1 MLQGNLYRLSS
12 LDLFLRGSGIAA
24 AIIFTISV
32 ITAGALHPDYSHLT
46 QAISELGAKDAPY
59 QDILNYGGLIPAGI
73 LTFIFSIGMFRNI
86 RGNTFLYISSGL
98 VMLIGLGRFF
108 AGVFPCDPGCATFTS
123 TSAKIHAF
131 AGLAAL
137 TSGAIAPLVMAF
149 GLRSHQP
156 RKYYFLS
163 LGLGV
168 GAVII
173 IMTGMLGSSK
183 LYVGAVQR
191 LLLLFTYLWIIV
203 VSVGIESI
211 GNRTSSSSNP
221 TNRNLVKTN
230 S

>member
-1 MLQGNLYRLSS
+1 MNQEDLSRRTS
-12 LDLFLRGSGIAA
+12 LDLILRGSGIAA

-46 QAISELGAKDAPY
+46 QAISELGAKEAPY
-59 QDILNYGGLIPAGI
+59 QDIMNYCGLVPVGI

-86 RGNTFLYISSGL
+86 KSNTFLYISSSL
-98 VMLIGLGRFF
+98 VMLIGLGRFL

-131 AGLAAL
+131 AGLASL
-137 TSGAIAPLVMAF
+137 TAGAIAPLVMAF
-149 GLRSHQP
+149 GLRSHQS
-156 RKYYFLS
+156 RNYYFLS

-173 IMTGMLGSSK
+173 IITGVLGLSK

-203 VSVGIESI
+203 VAVGIESI
-211 GNRTSSSSNP
+211 GNRTSDSSNP
-221 TNRNLVKTN
+221 STKKSSTN
-230 S
+230 